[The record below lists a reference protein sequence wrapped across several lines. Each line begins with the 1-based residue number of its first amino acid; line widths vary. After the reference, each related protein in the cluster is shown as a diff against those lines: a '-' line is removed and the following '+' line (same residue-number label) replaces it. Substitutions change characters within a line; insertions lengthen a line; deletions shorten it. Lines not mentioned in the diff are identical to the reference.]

1 MNASS
6 ANPVARV
13 LWHLLLLAVVL
24 LFIAP
29 IVWFLLLAIRP
40 PQASAVSSQSLF
52 FLPDLTALKYVFVSP
67 GQGRTALVASL
78 VQAGGATLI
87 AMPLVVAASYG
98 LTRFTFR
105 GRKAMNIGYLGLVLA
120 PPVVF
125 VVPLFV
131 VLSKTG
137 LVGGNFG
144 IICAFQTFAVPLGVL
159 LLRGFFA
166 ELPAE
171 IEEAALIDGCS
182 RMRSLVSVVLP
193 MVAPGL
199 LVASVFVFVFCWNNL
214 VFAMPLTGGDSV
226 PLTVRAL
233 SYFATS
239 GISWNYIAATSAVS
253 MAVPMLLFWIF
264 RRHIVSGLTFG
275 AVKG

>member
-1 MNASS
+1 MTARLT
-6 ANPVARV
+6 RV
-13 LWHLLLLAVVL
+13 LWHLLLLAVVVVFL
-24 LFIAP
+24 AP

-40 PQASAVSSQSLF
+40 AQTGTTSSQALF
-52 FLPDLTALKYVFVSP
+52 FVPDVTALRYVFVSP
-67 GQGRTALVASL
+67 GQGRTALLASL
-78 VQAGGATLI
+78 LQAGGATLI
-87 AMPLVVAASYG
+87 AMPLVIAASYG

-105 GRKAMNIGYLGLVLA
+105 GRRAMNVWYLSLVLA
-120 PPVVF
+120 PPLVF

-137 LVGGNFG
+137 LVGGSLG
-144 IICAFQTFAVPLGVL
+144 VILAYQTFAVPLGVL

-166 ELPAE
+166 EIPEE

-182 RMRSLVSVVLP
+182 RLRSLVAVVLP

-214 VFAMPLTGGDSV
+214 IFAMPFTGGESV

-253 MAVPMLLFWIF
+253 MAVPMLLFWLF

>member
-1 MNASS
+1 MTARLT
-6 ANPVARV
+6 RV
-13 LWHLLLLAVVL
+13 LWHLLLLVVVL
-24 LFIAP
+24 VFVAP

-40 PQASAVSSQSLF
+40 PQSGTASSHSLLF
-52 FLPDLTALKYVFVSP
+52 VPDLSALKYVFVSP
-67 GQGRTALVASL
+67 GTGRSALWASL
-78 VQAGGATLI
+78 IQAGGATLI
-87 AMPLVVAASYG
+87 AMPLVIAASYG

-105 GRKAMNIGYLGLVLA
+105 GRSLLSTWYLGLMLA

-125 VVPLFV
+125 VLPLFV
-131 VLSKTG
+131 VLSRVG
-137 LVGGNFG
+137 LVGGNIG
-144 IICAFQTFAVPLGVL
+144 VILAFQTFAVPLGVL

-166 ELPAE
+166 DIPVE
-171 IEEAALIDGCS
+171 IEEAAQVDGCG
-182 RMRSLVSVVLP
+182 RLRCLVTVVLP

-199 LVASVFVFVFCWNNL
+199 VVAGVFVFVFCWNNL
-214 VFAMPLTGGDSV
+214 IFAMPMTGGDSV

-233 SYFATS
+233 SFFATS

-253 MAVPMLLFWIF
+253 MAVPMLLFWLF